1 MRKKTITISLIVLA
15 VVFGILFCVVQ
26 NQNRKND
33 NSKGTVTIG
42 AILPLTGDAA
52 SYGTSLKRG
61 LDIAFSGYDVR
72 LYCEDSKGDPKTAVN
87 AVNKLIN
94 VDKVELLIGDMFT
107 NTTMAIIPIASKNN
121 ILLLTPTASSSEVSE
136 KGKTAFR
143 LYPSEAEEG
152 EELYSFSNKLFPDK
166 KGSIIVVNENAM
178 LKVAKVINKN
188 NNKQIIEYSKG
199 LVDFTPIIQKID
211 KNTEVVFLIGYF
223 EENVRLIK
231 QSIEMKKEFSFIG
244 LSTLYTPQL
253 SSTLGIIDVPIFI
266 SAPKS
271 SLDTT
276 NSHTADYIQKYR
288 LKYKDNP
295 DIWSGYGY
303 DAGNIVLK
311 IVKDSKENGTSYID
325 EMYNI
330 VGYEG
335 VTGTTTINKDRSI
348 NKTMDMVEYNDGKF
362 NEIKY

>member
-15 VVFGILFCVVQ
+15 VVLGILFCVVQ

-33 NSKGTVTIG
+33 NNKGAITIG
-42 AILPLTGDAA
+42 AILPLTGNAA

-61 LDIAFSGYDVR
+61 LDIAFNESDVR
-72 LYCEDSKGDPKTAVN
+72 LYYEDSKGDPKTAVN

-107 NTTMAIIPIASKNN
+107 NTTMAIVPIASKNN
-121 ILLLTPTASSSEVSE
+121 ILLLTPTASSSEISE

-231 QSIEMKKEFSFIG
+231 QSIEMKKKFSFIG

-253 SSTLGIIDVPIFI
+253 SSTLGIINVPVFI

-276 NSHTADYIQKYR
+276 NSNTADYIQKFR

-303 DAGNIVLK
+303 DAGNIILK
-311 IVKDSKENGTSYID
+311 IIKDSKENKTSYID

-348 NKTMDMVEYNDGKF
+348 NKSMDMVEYADGKF
-362 NEIKY
+362 NSINY